1 MDLSDYLT
9 PDRVCFLAC
18 NTRDQVLDK
27 LAALLAAA
35 DAVTDLGVLREHLA
49 QREARMSTGVG
60 CGIGIPHVRVACVR
74 RPAVAVCIQRD
85 GVPDYE
91 TMDGEPV
98 RIVVM
103 IVAGEND
110 HDTYVSLLGEI
121 TSALRDE
128 SVREAVFAAADTQT
142 VYACLTEH
150 ASPAA

>member
-1 MDLSDYLT
+1 VNLSEYLT

-18 NTRDQVLDK
+18 NTKDQVLDE

-35 DAVTDLGVLREHLA
+35 DAVTDLGALRKQLA
-49 QREARMSTGVG
+49 QREARMSTGIG
-60 CGIGIPHVRVACVR
+60 CGIGIPHVRAACVR
-74 RPAVAVCIQRD
+74 RPVVAVGIQRA

-110 HDTYVSLLGEI
+110 HDTYVRLLGEI
-121 TSALRDE
+121 TSALRDK
-128 SVREAVFAAADTQT
+128 SVREAVFAAVDTQT
-142 VYACLTEH
+142 VYACLTRH
-150 ASPAA
+150 VSPAA